1 MAYKNI
7 ISQPLTFLF
16 VILAIVAALLSLIA
30 SNLMVKQLAAE
41 ERNKIE
47 VWALATESMMS
58 EDMDA
63 YLVLS
68 ILQSNNTIP
77 VILYDENSGV
87 VESHNIKLPKENVE
101 AFLLNKINKF
111 ERKHDPIVLSDMN
124 QILYYDDSYT
134 LKQLHFY
141 PYIQFFV
148 ISLFIGLAF
157 LTLNRS
163 QRAEQNR
170 VWVGL
175 SKETAHQLGTP
186 ISSLMAWSEYL
197 KLKYSDKELLAEI
210 DKDVERLRM
219 IAERFSK
226 IGSEPDLK
234 PTILQDAVRHSLS
247 YMEKRISD
255 RVSLKEDFPE
265 QPVNVMLNE
274 PLFGWV
280 IENLTKNGVD
290 AMKGEGEI
298 LFSISVPDEIRTL
311 KEKRQVYLDIKDSG
325 KGVPKSM
332 YNKIFSPGY
341 TTKERGW
348 GLGLS
353 LVKRI
358 VEVNHKGKIFVKNSE
373 LGKGTIFRIILNES

>member
-1 MAYKNI
+1 MANKNI
-7 ISQPLTFLF
+7 VSQPLTILF
-16 VILAIVAALLSLIA
+16 VVLAIVAALLSLIV
-30 SNLMVKQLAAE
+30 SNLMVKELAAE
-41 ERNKIE
+41 ERSKME

-58 EDMDA
+58 EEIDA
-63 YLVLS
+63 ELVLT
-68 ILQSNNTIP
+68 ILQSNTTIP
-77 VILYDENSGV
+77 VIMYDRNLQRI
-87 VESHNIKLPKENVE
+87 ESHNIKLPKENAE
-101 AFLLNKINKF
+101 SYLLDKIEKF
-111 ERKHDPIVLSDMN
+111 KRRHEPIVLSEMN

-134 LKQLHFY
+134 LKRLQFY
-141 PYIQFFV
+141 PYLQLFV
-148 ISLFIGLAF
+148 IALFIGLAF

-163 QRAEQNR
+163 KRAEQNR

-197 KLKYSDKELLAEI
+197 KLKEPDNFLLTEI
-210 DKDVERLRM
+210 DKDTDRLQM

-234 PTILQDAVRHSLS
+234 SAKLQDAVKESLS
-247 YMEKRISD
+247 YMENRISE
-255 RVSLKEDFPE
+255 RVSLKISFPE
-265 QPVNVMLNE
+265 QPIYVMINE
-274 PLFGWV
+274 PLFSWV

-298 LFSISVPDEIRTL
+298 AFSITEENNRVF
-311 KEKRQVYLDIKDSG
+311 LDIKDSG
-325 KGVPKSM
+325 KGIPKSK
-332 YNKIFSPGY
+332 YKKIFSPGY

-358 VEVNHKGKIFVKNSE
+358 IEVNHKGQIFVKQSE
-373 LGKGTIFRIILNES
+373 TGKGTTLRISLKKAD

>member
-1 MAYKNI
+1 
-7 ISQPLTFLF
+7 
-16 VILAIVAALLSLIA
+16 
-30 SNLMVKQLAAE
+30 
-41 ERNKIE
+41 
-47 VWALATESMMS
+47 
-58 EDMDA
+58 
-63 YLVLS
+63 
-68 ILQSNNTIP
+68 
-77 VILYDENSGV
+77 
-87 VESHNIKLPKENVE
+87 
-101 AFLLNKINKF
+101 
-111 ERKHDPIVLSDMN
+111 
-124 QILYYDDSYT
+124 
-134 LKQLHFY
+134 
-141 PYIQFFV
+141 
-148 ISLFIGLAF
+148 
-157 LTLNRS
+157 
-163 QRAEQNR
+163 
-170 VWVGL
+170 
-175 SKETAHQLGTP
+175 
-186 ISSLMAWSEYL
+186 MAWSEYL

-210 DKDVERLRM
+210 DKDVERLQM

>member
-1 MAYKNI
+1 MANKNI
-7 ISQPLTFLF
+7 VSQPLTILF
-16 VILAIVAALLSLIA
+16 VVLAIVAALLSLIV
-30 SNLMVKQLAAE
+30 SNLMVKELAAE
-41 ERNKIE
+41 ERSKME

-58 EDMDA
+58 EEIDA
-63 YLVLS
+63 ELVLT
-68 ILQSNNTIP
+68 ILQSNTTIP
-77 VILYDENSGV
+77 VIMYDRNLQRI
-87 VESHNIKLPKENVE
+87 ESHNIKLPKENAE
-101 AFLLNKINKF
+101 SYLLDKIEKF
-111 ERKHDPIVLSDMN
+111 KRRHEPIVLSEMN

-134 LKQLHFY
+134 LKRLQFY
-141 PYIQFFV
+141 PYLQLFV
-148 ISLFIGLAF
+148 IALFIGLAF

-197 KLKYSDKELLAEI
+197 KLKEPDNFLLTEI
-210 DKDVERLRM
+210 DKDTDRLQM

-234 PTILQDAVRHSLS
+234 SAKLQDAVKESLS
-247 YMEKRISD
+247 YMENRISE
-255 RVSLKEDFPE
+255 RVSLKVSFPE
-265 QPVNVMLNE
+265 QPIYVMMNE
-274 PLFGWV
+274 PLFSWV

-298 LFSISVPDEIRTL
+298 AFSITEENNRVF
-311 KEKRQVYLDIKDSG
+311 LDIKDSG
-325 KGVPKSM
+325 KGIPKSK
-332 YNKIFSPGY
+332 YKKIFSPGY

-358 VEVNHKGKIFVKNSE
+358 IEVNHKGQIFVKQSE
-373 LGKGTIFRIILNES
+373 TGKGTTLRISLKKAD

>member
-77 VILYDENSGV
+77 VILYDENSRV

-210 DKDVERLRM
+210 DKDVERLQM

-373 LGKGTIFRIILNES
+373 LGKGTIFRIILKES

>member
-1 MAYKNI
+1 MANKNI
-7 ISQPLTFLF
+7 VSQPLTILF
-16 VILAIVAALLSLIA
+16 VVLAIVAALLSLIV
-30 SNLMVKQLAAE
+30 SNLMVKELAAE
-41 ERNKIE
+41 ERSKME

-58 EDMDA
+58 EEIDA
-63 YLVLS
+63 ELVLT
-68 ILQSNNTIP
+68 ILKSNTTIP
-77 VILYDENSGV
+77 VIMYDRNLQRI
-87 VESHNIKLPKENVE
+87 ESHNIKLPKENAE
-101 AFLLNKINKF
+101 SYLLDKIEKF
-111 ERKHDPIVLSDMN
+111 KRRHEPIVLSEMN

-134 LKQLHFY
+134 LKRLQFY
-141 PYIQFFV
+141 PYLQLFV
-148 ISLFIGLAF
+148 IALFIGLAF

-197 KLKYSDKELLAEI
+197 KLKEPDNFLLTEI
-210 DKDVERLRM
+210 DKDTYRLQM

-234 PTILQDAVRHSLS
+234 SAKLQDAVKESLS
-247 YMEKRISD
+247 YMENRISE
-255 RVSLKEDFPE
+255 RVSLKVSFPE
-265 QPVNVMLNE
+265 QPIYVMMNE
-274 PLFGWV
+274 PLFSWV

-298 LFSISVPDEIRTL
+298 AFSITEENNRVF
-311 KEKRQVYLDIKDSG
+311 LDIKDSG
-325 KGVPKSM
+325 KGIPKSK
-332 YNKIFSPGY
+332 YKKIFSPGY

-358 VEVNHKGKIFVKNSE
+358 IEVNHKGQIFVKQSE
-373 LGKGTIFRIILNES
+373 TGKGTTLRISLKKAD

>member
-1 MAYKNI
+1 MANKNI
-7 ISQPLTFLF
+7 VSQPLTILF
-16 VILAIVAALLSLIA
+16 VVLAIVAALLSLIV
-30 SNLMVKQLAAE
+30 SNLMVKELAAE
-41 ERNKIE
+41 ERSKME

-58 EDMDA
+58 EEIDA
-63 YLVLS
+63 ELVLT
-68 ILQSNNTIP
+68 ILQSNTTIP
-77 VILYDENSGV
+77 VIMYDRNLQRI
-87 VESHNIKLPKENVE
+87 ESHNIKLPKENAE
-101 AFLLNKINKF
+101 SYLLDKIEKF
-111 ERKHDPIVLSDMN
+111 KRRHEPIVLSEMN

-134 LKQLHFY
+134 LKRLQFY
-141 PYIQFFV
+141 PYLQLFV
-148 ISLFIGLAF
+148 IALFIGLAF

-163 QRAEQNR
+163 KRAEQNR

-197 KLKYSDKELLAEI
+197 KLKEPDNFLLTEI
-210 DKDVERLRM
+210 DKDTDRLQM

-234 PTILQDAVRHSLS
+234 SAKLQDAVKESLS
-247 YMEKRISD
+247 YMENRISE
-255 RVSLKEDFPE
+255 RVSLKVSFPE
-265 QPVNVMLNE
+265 QPIYVMMNE
-274 PLFGWV
+274 PLFSWV

-298 LFSISVPDEIRTL
+298 AFSITEENNRVF
-311 KEKRQVYLDIKDSG
+311 LDIKDSG
-325 KGVPKSM
+325 KGIPKSK
-332 YNKIFSPGY
+332 YKKIFSPGY

-358 VEVNHKGKIFVKNSE
+358 IEVNHKGQIFVKQSE
-373 LGKGTIFRIILNES
+373 TGKGTTLRISLKKAD

>member
-1 MAYKNI
+1 MANKNI
-7 ISQPLTFLF
+7 VSQPLTILF
-16 VILAIVAALLSLIA
+16 VVLAIVAALLSLIV
-30 SNLMVKQLAAE
+30 SNLMVKELAAE
-41 ERNKIE
+41 ERSKME

-58 EDMDA
+58 EEIDA
-63 YLVLS
+63 ELVLT
-68 ILQSNNTIP
+68 ILQSNTTIP
-77 VILYDENSGV
+77 VIMYDRNLQRI
-87 VESHNIKLPKENVE
+87 ESHNIKLPKENAE
-101 AFLLNKINKF
+101 SYLLDKIEKF
-111 ERKHDPIVLSDMN
+111 KRRHEPIVLSEMN

-134 LKQLHFY
+134 LKRLQFY
-141 PYIQFFV
+141 PYLQLFV
-148 ISLFIGLAF
+148 IALFIGLAF

-163 QRAEQNR
+163 KRAEQNR

-197 KLKYSDKELLAEI
+197 KLKEPDNFLLTEI
-210 DKDVERLRM
+210 DKDTDRLQM

-234 PTILQDAVRHSLS
+234 SAKLQDAVKESLS
-247 YMEKRISD
+247 YMENRISE
-255 RVSLKEDFPE
+255 RVSLKVSFPE
-265 QPVNVMLNE
+265 QPINVMMNE
-274 PLFGWV
+274 PLFSWV

-298 LFSISVPDEIRTL
+298 AFSITEENNRVF
-311 KEKRQVYLDIKDSG
+311 LDIKDSG
-325 KGVPKSM
+325 KGIPKSK
-332 YNKIFSPGY
+332 YKKIFSPGY

-358 VEVNHKGKIFVKNSE
+358 IEVNHKGQIFVKQSE
-373 LGKGTIFRIILNES
+373 TGKGTTLRISLKKAD

>member
-1 MAYKNI
+1 MANKNI
-7 ISQPLTFLF
+7 VSQPLTILF
-16 VILAIVAALLSLIA
+16 VVLAIVAALLSLIV
-30 SNLMVKQLAAE
+30 SNLMVKELAAE
-41 ERNKIE
+41 ERSKME

-58 EDMDA
+58 EEIDA
-63 YLVLS
+63 ELVLT
-68 ILQSNNTIP
+68 ILQSNTTIP
-77 VILYDENSGV
+77 VIMYDRNLQRI
-87 VESHNIKLPKENVE
+87 ESHNIKLPKENAE
-101 AFLLNKINKF
+101 SYLLDKIEKF
-111 ERKHDPIVLSDMN
+111 KRRHEPIVLSEMN

-134 LKQLHFY
+134 LKRLQFY
-141 PYIQFFV
+141 PYLQLFV
-148 ISLFIGLAF
+148 IALFIGLAF

-197 KLKYSDKELLAEI
+197 KLKEPDNFLLTEI
-210 DKDVERLRM
+210 DKDTYRLQM

-234 PTILQDAVRHSLS
+234 SAKLQDAVKESLS
-247 YMEKRISD
+247 YMENRISE
-255 RVSLKEDFPE
+255 RVSLKVSFPE
-265 QPVNVMLNE
+265 QPIYVMMNE
-274 PLFGWV
+274 PLFSWV

-298 LFSISVPDEIRTL
+298 AFSITEENNRVF
-311 KEKRQVYLDIKDSG
+311 LDIKDSG
-325 KGVPKSM
+325 KGIPKSK
-332 YNKIFSPGY
+332 YKKIFSPGY

-358 VEVNHKGKIFVKNSE
+358 IEVNHKGQIFVKQSE
-373 LGKGTIFRIILNES
+373 TGKGTTLRISLKKAD

>member
-1 MAYKNI
+1 MANKNI
-7 ISQPLTFLF
+7 VSQPLTILF
-16 VILAIVAALLSLIA
+16 VVLAIVAALLSLIV
-30 SNLMVKQLAAE
+30 SNLMVKELAAE
-41 ERNKIE
+41 ERSKME

-58 EDMDA
+58 EEIDA
-63 YLVLS
+63 ELVLT
-68 ILQSNNTIP
+68 ILQSNTTIP
-77 VILYDENSGV
+77 VIMYDRNLQRI
-87 VESHNIKLPKENVE
+87 ESHNIKLPKENAE
-101 AFLLNKINKF
+101 SYLLDKIEKF
-111 ERKHDPIVLSDMN
+111 KRRHEPIVLSEMN

-134 LKQLHFY
+134 LKRLQFY
-141 PYIQFFV
+141 PYLQLFV
-148 ISLFIGLAF
+148 IALFIGLAF

-163 QRAEQNR
+163 KRAEQNR

-197 KLKYSDKELLAEI
+197 KLKEPDNFLLTEI
-210 DKDVERLRM
+210 DKDTYRLQM

-234 PTILQDAVRHSLS
+234 SAKLQDAVKESLS
-247 YMEKRISD
+247 YMENRISE
-255 RVSLKEDFPE
+255 RVSLKISFPE
-265 QPVNVMLNE
+265 QPIYVMMNE
-274 PLFGWV
+274 PLFSWV

-298 LFSISVPDEIRTL
+298 AFSITEENNRVF
-311 KEKRQVYLDIKDSG
+311 LDIKDSG
-325 KGVPKSM
+325 KGIPKSK
-332 YNKIFSPGY
+332 YKKIFSPGY

-358 VEVNHKGKIFVKNSE
+358 IEVNHKGQIFVKQSE
-373 LGKGTIFRIILNES
+373 TGKGTTLRISLKKAD

>member
-1 MAYKNI
+1 MANKNI
-7 ISQPLTFLF
+7 VSQPLTILF
-16 VILAIVAALLSLIA
+16 VVLAIVAALLSLIV
-30 SNLMVKQLAAE
+30 SNLMVKELAAE
-41 ERNKIE
+41 ERSKME

-58 EDMDA
+58 EEIDA
-63 YLVLS
+63 ELVLT
-68 ILQSNNTIP
+68 ILQSNTTIP
-77 VILYDENSGV
+77 VIMYDRNLQRIEL
-87 VESHNIKLPKENVE
+87 HNIKLPKENAE
-101 AFLLNKINKF
+101 SYLLDKIEKF
-111 ERKHDPIVLSDMN
+111 KRRHEPIVLSEMN

-134 LKQLHFY
+134 LKRLQFY
-141 PYIQFFV
+141 PYLQLFV
-148 ISLFIGLAF
+148 IALFIGLAF

-163 QRAEQNR
+163 KRAEQNR

-197 KLKYSDKELLAEI
+197 KLKEPDNFLLTEI
-210 DKDVERLRM
+210 DKDTYRLQM

-234 PTILQDAVRHSLS
+234 SAKLQDAVKESLS
-247 YMEKRISD
+247 YMENRISE
-255 RVSLKEDFPE
+255 RVSLKISFPE
-265 QPVNVMLNE
+265 QPIYVMMNE
-274 PLFGWV
+274 PLFSWV

-298 LFSISVPDEIRTL
+298 AFSITEENNRVF
-311 KEKRQVYLDIKDSG
+311 LDIKDSG
-325 KGVPKSM
+325 KGIPKSK
-332 YNKIFSPGY
+332 YKKIFSPGY

-358 VEVNHKGKIFVKNSE
+358 IEVNHKGQIFVKQSE
-373 LGKGTIFRIILNES
+373 TGKGTTLRISLKKAD

>member
-77 VILYDENSGV
+77 VILYYENSGV

-298 LFSISVPDEIRTL
+298 LFSISVSDEIRTL

-325 KGVPKSM
+325 KGVSKSM
-332 YNKIFSPGY
+332 YNKIFSPGH

>member
-1 MAYKNI
+1 MANKNI
-7 ISQPLTFLF
+7 VSQPLTILF
-16 VILAIVAALLSLIA
+16 VVLAIVAALLSLIV
-30 SNLMVKQLAAE
+30 SNLMVKELAAE
-41 ERNKIE
+41 ERSKME

-58 EDMDA
+58 EEIDA
-63 YLVLS
+63 ELVLT
-68 ILQSNNTIP
+68 ILKSNTTIP
-77 VILYDENSGV
+77 VIMYDRNLQRI
-87 VESHNIKLPKENVE
+87 ESHNIKLPKENAE
-101 AFLLNKINKF
+101 SYLLDKIEKF
-111 ERKHDPIVLSDMN
+111 KRRHEPIVLSEMN

-134 LKQLHFY
+134 LKRLQFY
-141 PYIQFFV
+141 PYLQLFV
-148 ISLFIGLAF
+148 IALFIGLAF

-197 KLKYSDKELLAEI
+197 KLKEPDNFLLTEI
-210 DKDVERLRM
+210 DKDTDRLQM

-234 PTILQDAVRHSLS
+234 SAKLQDAVKESLS
-247 YMEKRISD
+247 YMENRISE
-255 RVSLKEDFPE
+255 RVSLKVSFPE
-265 QPVNVMLNE
+265 QPINVMMNE
-274 PLFGWV
+274 PLFSWV

-298 LFSISVPDEIRTL
+298 AFSITEENNRVF
-311 KEKRQVYLDIKDSG
+311 LDIKDSG
-325 KGVPKSM
+325 KGIPKSK
-332 YNKIFSPGY
+332 YKKIFSPGY

-358 VEVNHKGKIFVKNSE
+358 IEVNHKGQIFVKQSE
-373 LGKGTIFRIILNES
+373 TGKGTTLRISLKKAD

>member
-1 MAYKNI
+1 MANKNI
-7 ISQPLTFLF
+7 VSQPLTILF
-16 VILAIVAALLSLIA
+16 VVLAIVAALLSLIV
-30 SNLMVKQLAAE
+30 SNLMVKELAAE
-41 ERNKIE
+41 ERSKME

-58 EDMDA
+58 EEIDA
-63 YLVLS
+63 ELVLT
-68 ILQSNNTIP
+68 ILQSNTTIP
-77 VILYDENSGV
+77 VIMYDRNLQRI
-87 VESHNIKLPKENVE
+87 ESHNIKLPKENAE
-101 AFLLNKINKF
+101 SYLLDKIEKF
-111 ERKHDPIVLSDMN
+111 KRRHEPIVLSEMN

-134 LKQLHFY
+134 LKRLQFY
-141 PYIQFFV
+141 PYLQLFV
-148 ISLFIGLAF
+148 IALFIGLAF

-163 QRAEQNR
+163 KRAEQNR

-197 KLKYSDKELLAEI
+197 KLKEPDNFLLTEI
-210 DKDVERLRM
+210 DKDTYRLQM

-234 PTILQDAVRHSLS
+234 SAKLQDAVKESLS
-247 YMEKRISD
+247 YMENRISE
-255 RVSLKEDFPE
+255 RVSLKVSFPE
-265 QPVNVMLNE
+265 QPIYVMMNE
-274 PLFGWV
+274 PLFSWV

-298 LFSISVPDEIRTL
+298 AFSITEENNRVF
-311 KEKRQVYLDIKDSG
+311 LDIKDSG
-325 KGVPKSM
+325 KGIPKSK
-332 YNKIFSPGY
+332 YKKIFSPGY

-358 VEVNHKGKIFVKNSE
+358 IEVNHKGQIFVKQSE
-373 LGKGTIFRIILNES
+373 TGKGTTLRISLKKAD

>member
-1 MAYKNI
+1 MANKNI
-7 ISQPLTFLF
+7 VSQPLTILF
-16 VILAIVAALLSLIA
+16 VVLAIVAALLSLIV
-30 SNLMVKQLAAE
+30 SNLMVKELAAE
-41 ERNKIE
+41 ERSKME

-58 EDMDA
+58 EEIDA
-63 YLVLS
+63 ELVLT
-68 ILQSNNTIP
+68 ILKSNTTIP
-77 VILYDENSGV
+77 VIMYDRNLQRI
-87 VESHNIKLPKENVE
+87 ESHNIKLPKENAE
-101 AFLLNKINKF
+101 SYLLDKIEKF
-111 ERKHDPIVLSDMN
+111 KRRHEPIVLSEMN

-134 LKQLHFY
+134 LKRLQFY
-141 PYIQFFV
+141 PYLQLFV
-148 ISLFIGLAF
+148 IALFIGLAF

-163 QRAEQNR
+163 KRAEQNR

-197 KLKYSDKELLAEI
+197 KLKEPDNFLLTEI
-210 DKDVERLRM
+210 DKDTDRLQM

-234 PTILQDAVRHSLS
+234 SAKLQDAVKESLS
-247 YMEKRISD
+247 YMENRISE
-255 RVSLKEDFPE
+255 RVSLKVSFPE
-265 QPVNVMLNE
+265 QPINVMMNE
-274 PLFGWV
+274 PLFSWV

-298 LFSISVPDEIRTL
+298 AFSITEENNRVF
-311 KEKRQVYLDIKDSG
+311 LDIKDSG
-325 KGVPKSM
+325 KGIPKSK
-332 YNKIFSPGY
+332 YKKIFSPGY

-358 VEVNHKGKIFVKNSE
+358 IEVNHKGQIFVKQSE
-373 LGKGTIFRIILNES
+373 TGKGTTLRISLKKAD

>member
-7 ISQPLTFLF
+7 IAQPLTFLF

-77 VILYDENSGV
+77 VILYDENSRV

-210 DKDVERLRM
+210 DKDVERLQM

-373 LGKGTIFRIILNES
+373 LGKGTIFRIILKES